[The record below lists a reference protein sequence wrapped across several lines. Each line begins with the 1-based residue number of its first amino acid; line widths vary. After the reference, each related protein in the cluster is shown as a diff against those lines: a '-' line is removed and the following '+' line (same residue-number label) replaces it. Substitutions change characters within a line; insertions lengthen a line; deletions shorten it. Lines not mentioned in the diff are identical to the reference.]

1 MANNTRNIKKR
12 KLRRKRN
19 SCFILIISLLILP
32 LFSQVIAQENTTITG
47 NVADKYGEPVP
58 GLTVVEKGTTNG
70 TITNLDGDYT
80 ITVSGS
86 TSILV
91 FSFVGMETQEIQVN
105 NNLVINVSMEDSSIE
120 LEEVVAIGYGS
131 VKKGDLTGAV
141 ATISSD
147 DLEKVPV
154 TSLDQSLQGMA
165 SGVQVT
171 QLSAQ
176 PGGATSIRI
185 RGGNSVVA
193 GNEPLYVIDGIPV
206 ISSNNIS
213 WIGGPE
219 ENALN
224 SLNPNDIESISIL
237 KDASATSIYG
247 ARGSN
252 GVVLITT
259 KRGKSG
265 NDKITFDAYYGIQQQ
280 AKGIEVMNAYQFAQ
294 LYDEA
299 GQTATP
305 DDEIY
310 NPLYPNP
317 ESLGQGTD
325 WQKEIYR
332 TAPIQNYQISVTGGD
347 EKTTYAVSGNYF
359 MQEGIIVGSDYE
371 RYSGRINLERKVNK
385 LLKLGSNIS
394 LTSTTS
400 NTVGSSTQ
408 GGFFPGVVNTAL
420 TFNPVL
426 PVYDST
432 GKYTLTDP
440 NADAWLDNPVAVTRE
455 VDAVSKV
462 LRTLGNIYGEFEFI
476 EGLKL
481 RVTGGVDSYKNT
493 QDMYTPRFIY
503 SGSFNDGQA
512 RFASTQY
519 ATFVNEN
526 TLTYNTTINNLHKL
540 DILGGFTFQKTD
552 QRSYIN
558 ISTGFP
564 NDNLGYRGIGTAT
577 NMPNILTSFSENIL
591 ISYLARINYNYSEKY
606 LFTLTGRAD
615 GSSVFG
621 PSNRFAFFPS
631 LAFAWRVSEEDFF
644 KNSVPSVYVKMRSSI
659 GRSGNDKIPS
669 YEYIPKLSSTIYY
682 FNNAHPAP
690 GYVLGNIGNENLKW
704 ETTNQADL
712 GFDIGLFGNR
722 LMVSSDLYYKQ
733 TIDMLYWADV
743 PYTSGFSKALL
754 NIGKMENKGIEF
766 TISGQPLTR
775 EFKWSSDLNISFNKN
790 KVLDLNE
797 NEDLRIT
804 NDEYKLKIGTWAIVR
819 EGEEMGSFYG
829 YLSDGIWQ
837 LGEEEEA
844 AVYGAEPGDFKY
856 IDKNNDGVLDTKDE
870 QIIGHAQPDFIFSF
884 NNTLSYKGF
893 ELTLFFQGQ
902 YGNQILNSNRFELES
917 GNGLSNA
924 SVELLNRWAP
934 DNPSN
939 TYPRAN
945 RDADYLRSSDRYL
958 EDGSYLRLKTIS
970 LAYYIP
976 VKNSKAIQNAKVY
989 VTAKNLFTL
998 TNYSGF
1004 DPEVGRFGQDNTRQ
1018 GYDYGGYPSAKTY
1031 LVGLSIGF

>member
-1 MANNTRNIKKR
+1 MAKNILNKTDR
-12 KLRRKRN
+12 EMRWKLN
-19 SCFILIISLLILP
+19 SSFILILSLIF
-32 LFSQVIAQENTTITG
+32 FSMFSPAFAQENITITG
-47 NVADKYGEPVP
+47 KVADKYGEPVP
-58 GLTVVEKGTTNG
+58 GLTVVEKGTTSG
-70 TITNLDGDYT
+70 TITNLDGNYT
-80 ITVSGS
+80 ITV
-86 TSILV
+86 TNNASILV
-91 FSFVGMETQEIQVN
+91 FSFIGMETQEIQVN

-141 ATISSD
+141 ATISND

-154 TSLDQSLQGMA
+154 TSLDQSLQGMV

-219 ENALN
+219 ENALS

-259 KRGKSG
+259 KTGKSG

-299 GQTATP
+299 GQNAIP

-317 ESLGQGTD
+317 ETLGEGTD

-332 TAPIQNYQISVTGGD
+332 TAPIQNYQLSLSGGD

-359 MQEGIIVGSDYE
+359 MQEGIITGSDYE
-371 RYSGRINLERKVNK
+371 RYSGRINLDRKINK
-385 LLKLGSNIS
+385 HINLGSNVS

-420 TFNPVL
+420 TFNPTL

-455 VDAVSKV
+455 VDAISKV
-462 LRTLGNIYGEFEFI
+462 LRTLGNLYGEFELFN
-476 EGLKL
+476 GLKL
-481 RVTGGVDSYKNT
+481 KLSGGIDSYKNT

-512 RFASTQY
+512 RFATTEY
-519 ATFVNEN
+519 TTLVNEN

-540 DILGGFTFQKTD
+540 DVLGGFTLQKTD

-591 ISYLARINYNYSEKY
+591 ISYLARVNYNYSEKY

-644 KNSVPSVYVKMRSSI
+644 RNSIPSVYVKMRSSI
-659 GRSGNDKIPS
+659 GRSGNDKIPN

-682 FNNAHPAP
+682 FNNSHPAP

-712 GFDIGLFGNR
+712 GFDLGFFGNR
-722 LMVSSDLYYKQ
+722 LMISSDLYYKQ
-733 TIDMLYWADV
+733 TVDMLYWANV

-766 TISGQPLTR
+766 TINGQPFTR

-829 YLSDGIWQ
+829 YVSDGIWQ
-837 LGEEEEA
+837 LGEEDEA

-856 IDKNNDGVLDTKDE
+856 IDKNKDGVLDTEDE

-893 ELTLFFQGQ
+893 ELAIFFQGQ

-924 SVELLNRWAP
+924 SIELLNRWTP
-934 DNPSN
+934 ENPGN

-945 RDADYLRSSDRYL
+945 RDADYLKSSDRYL

-976 VKNSKAIQNAKVY
+976 VKKSKAIQNAKVY

>member
-1 MANNTRNIKKR
+1 MAKHILNKTDR
-12 KLRRKRN
+12 KMRWKLNASK
-19 SCFILIISLLILP
+19 ILILGLLCFSI
-32 LFSQVIAQENTTITG
+32 FSQAVAQEKITITG
-47 NVADKYGEPVP
+47 KVADKYGEPVP

-70 TITNLDGDYT
+70 IITNLDGEYT
-80 ITVSGS
+80 ITVSNNA
-86 TSILV
+86 SILA

-105 NNLVINVSMEDSSIE
+105 NNLVINVTMEDSSIE

-141 ATISSD
+141 ATISGD

-185 RGGNSVVA
+185 RGGNSVFA
-193 GNEPLYVIDGIPV
+193 GNEPLYVIDGTPV
-206 ISSNNIS
+206 LSSNNFS

-219 ENALN
+219 ENALS

-265 NDKITFDAYYGIQQQ
+265 SDKIAFDAYYGIQQQ
-280 AKGIEVMNAYQFAQ
+280 AKGIEVMNATQFAQ
-294 LYDEA
+294 LFDEA
-299 GQTATP
+299 GQNATP
-305 DDEIY
+305 NDEIY

-317 ESLGQGTD
+317 ETLGEGTD

-332 TAPIQNYQISVTGGD
+332 TAPIQNYQLSISGGD

-359 MQEGIIVGSDYE
+359 KQDGIIIGSDYE
-371 RYSGRINLERKVNK
+371 RYSGRINLDRKVNNYIK
-385 LLKLGSNIS
+385 FGSNVS

-462 LRTLGNIYGEFEFI
+462 LRTLANIYGEFEI
-476 EGLKL
+476 IQGLKL
-481 RVTGGVDSYKNT
+481 KISGGVDSYKNT

-512 RFASTQY
+512 RFATTAY
-519 ATFVNEN
+519 TTLLNEN
-526 TLTYNTTINNLHKL
+526 TLTYSKTINHLHKL
-540 DILGGFTFQKTD
+540 DLVGGFTFQKTD

-564 NDNLGYRGIGTAT
+564 NDNLGYYGIYTAT
-577 NMPNILTSFSENIL
+577 KMPNILTSFSENML
-591 ISYLARINYNYSEKY
+591 ISYLGRVNYNYNEKY

-615 GSSVFG
+615 GSSAFG
-621 PSNRFAFFPS
+621 PNNRFAFFPS

-644 KNSVPSVYVKMRSSI
+644 KKSIPSAYVKMRASI
-659 GRSGNDKIPS
+659 GRSGNDKIGD
-669 YEYIPKLSSTIYY
+669 YQYIPKLSSTIYY

-690 GYVLGNIGNENLKW
+690 GYALGNIGNEVLMW

-712 GFDIGLFGNR
+712 GIDLGFFGNR
-722 LMVSSDLYYKQ
+722 LMISSDLYYKR
-733 TIDMLYWADV
+733 TVDMLYEADL
-743 PYTSGFSKALL
+743 PYTSGFSKTLL

-766 TISGQPLTR
+766 TINGQPIR
-775 EFKWSSDLNISFNKN
+775 GEFNWSSDLNISFNKN

-797 NEDLRIT
+797 NEDLPIT

-844 AVYGAEPGDFKY
+844 AIYGAEPGDFKY
-856 IDKNNDGVLDTKDE
+856 IDKNNDGILDTRDQ

-884 NNTLSYKGF
+884 NNTLSYKGI
-893 ELTLFFQGQ
+893 ELSLFFQGQ
-902 YGNQILNSNRFELES
+902 FGNQILNSNRFELES

-924 SVELLNRWAP
+924 SSDLLSRWSP
-934 DNPSN
+934 ENPSN

-958 EDGSYLRLKTIS
+958 EDGSYLRLKAIS
-970 LAYYIP
+970 LAYFIP
-976 VKNSKAIQNAKVY
+976 VKKSNVIQNAKIY

-1004 DPEVGRFGQDNTRQ
+1004 DPEVGRFGQDNKRQ